1 MTLVLSFYNS
11 DNKLRI
17 RTGLN
22 GFVCEVRVELFKPF
36 EHIHTID
43 AEDPMTTNP
52 QPINLFE
59 FEDVAKER
67 LPKEEYDYIAG
78 GATDEISVDRN
89 RRAYASWA
97 LRPRVLRD
105 VSVLDL
111 STTVL
116 GTKVNLPVLIAPC
129 GAHKRAHPEGELA
142 TYRAAA
148 ACGTILAVSANSN
161 TSFEDL
167 AKAANG
173 YLWVQM
179 YPFRNKE
186 MTKDWLKRAK
196 ESGYKAVVV
205 TLDSQWPPKRER
217 NIRNNYRRTRGVN
230 YPGASAETPRPAG
243 RAGEGSDPAAT
254 WKDLEWIKAAA
265 DLPVVAKGVMTGED
279 VELCAEVGANGVIV
293 SNHGGRHLD
302 NTLATIEVLSEAVAA
317 AKDKMEIYL
326 DGGIRRGADV
336 VKAIALG
343 ARAVFI
349 GRPLFW
355 GLAVDGENGVVRVL
369 NILREEIEIT
379 MAKCGRPTI
388 ASIDSSVV
396 VKAPP
401 L

>member
-1 MTLVLSFYNS
+1 
-11 DNKLRI
+11 
-17 RTGLN
+17 
-22 GFVCEVRVELFKPF
+22 
-36 EHIHTID
+36 
-43 AEDPMTTNP
+43 MTTDAT
-52 QPINLFE
+52 PINLFE
-59 FEDVAKER
+59 FEDVARAR
-67 LPKEEYDYIAG
+67 LPKAEYDYIAG

-89 RRAYASWA
+89 RRAFASWA

-111 STTVL
+111 STAVL
-116 GTKVNLPVLIAPC
+116 GTKVKLPVLLAPC
-129 GAHKRAHPEGELA
+129 GGHKRAHPDGEIA

-148 ACGTILAVSANSN
+148 ACGTVLTVSANSN

-167 AKAANG
+167 SKAATG
-173 YLWVQM
+173 HLWIQM
-179 YPFRNKE
+179 YPFRDKQLNQE
-186 MTKDWLKRAK
+186 WLDRAK
-196 ESGYKAVVV
+196 DAGYKAVVV

-230 YPGASAETPRPAG
+230 YPKSGAETPRPAG

-254 WKDLEWIKAAA
+254 WKDLEWIKSAS

-279 VELCAEVGANGVIV
+279 VELCIDAGADGVIV

-317 AKDKMEIYL
+317 AKGKIEIDL
-326 DGGIRRGADV
+326 DGGVRRGADV

-343 ARAVFI
+343 AKAVFI

-355 GLAVDGENGVVRVL
+355 GLAVDGEKGVIRVL
-369 NILREEIEIT
+369 EILREEIEIT
-379 MAKCGRPTI
+379 MAKCGRPTVG
-388 ASIDSSVV
+388 SIDSSVV

>member
-1 MTLVLSFYNS
+1 
-11 DNKLRI
+11 
-17 RTGLN
+17 
-22 GFVCEVRVELFKPF
+22 
-36 EHIHTID
+36 
-43 AEDPMTTNP
+43 MTTIP

-59 FEDVAKER
+59 FEALAKER

-97 LRPRVLRD
+97 FRPRVLRD
-105 VSVLDL
+105 VSALDL

-116 GTKVNLPVLIAPC
+116 GTKLSLPVLIAPC
-129 GAHKRAHPEGELA
+129 GGHKRAHPEGELA
-142 TYRAAA
+142 TYSAAVA
-148 ACGTILAVSANSN
+148 RGTVLAVSANSN

-167 AKAANG
+167 AKSAKG
-173 YLWVQM
+173 HLWVQM
-179 YPFRNKE
+179 YPFRDKE
-186 MTKDWLKRAK
+186 MTREWLKRVK
-196 ESGYKAVVV
+196 DNGYEAVVV

-217 NIRNNYRRTRGVN
+217 NIRNNYQRTRGIN
-230 YPGASAETPRPAG
+230 YPKTGADTPRPGG

-254 WKDLEWIKAAA
+254 WQDLEWIKKAAG
-265 DLPVVAKGVMTGED
+265 LPVVAKGIMTGED
-279 VELCAEVGANGVIV
+279 VELCIEAGADGVIV

-302 NTLATIEVLSEAVAA
+302 NTLATVEVLPEAVAA
-317 AKDKMEIYL
+317 ARDKLEVYL

-343 ARAVFI
+343 AKAVFI

-355 GLAVDGENGVVRVL
+355 GLAVNGEKGVVRVL
-369 NILREEIEIT
+369 DILREEIEIT

-388 ASIDSSVV
+388 ASIDSTAV

>member
-1 MTLVLSFYNS
+1 MSTL
-11 DNKLRI
+11 
-17 RTGLN
+17 
-22 GFVCEVRVELFKPF
+22 E
-36 EHIHTID
+36 
-43 AEDPMTTNP
+43 
-52 QPINLFE
+52 PINIFDFE
-59 FEDVAKER
+59 AIAKER

-89 RRAYASWA
+89 RRAYESWA

-105 VSVLDL
+105 VSALDL

-116 GTKVNLPVLIAPC
+116 GTKVSLPVLIAPC
-129 GAHKRAHPEGELA
+129 GGHKKAHPEGEAA

-148 ACGTILAVSANSN
+148 ACGTILAVSANSSS
-161 TSFEDL
+161 SFEEL
-167 AKAANG
+167 AKAAAG
-173 YLWVQM
+173 HLWVQL
-179 YPFRNKE
+179 YPFRDRA
-186 MTKDWLKRAK
+186 MTKDWLARAK
-196 ESGYKAVVV
+196 EAGYEAVCV

-217 NIRNNYRRTRGVN
+217 NIRNNYRRIRGVN
-230 YPGASAETPRPAG
+230 YPRAAADAPRPAG

-254 WKDLEWIKAAA
+254 WKDLEWIKSATE
-265 DLPVVAKGVMTGED
+265 LPVVAKGIMTGED
-279 VELCAEVGANGVIV
+279 VELCAEVGADAVIV

-317 AKDKMEIYL
+317 ANGKMEILL

-343 ARAVFI
+343 AKAVFI

-355 GLAVDGENGVVRVL
+355 GLAVDGEQGVIRVL

-388 ASIDSSVV
+388 ASIDSTVV
-396 VKAPP
+396 VRAPR

>member
-1 MTLVLSFYNS
+1 
-11 DNKLRI
+11 
-17 RTGLN
+17 
-22 GFVCEVRVELFKPF
+22 
-36 EHIHTID
+36 
-43 AEDPMTTNP
+43 
-52 QPINLFE
+52 
-59 FEDVAKER
+59 
-67 LPKEEYDYIAG
+67 
-78 GATDEISVDRN
+78 
-89 RRAYASWA
+89 
-97 LRPRVLRD
+97 

-116 GTKVNLPVLIAPC
+116 GTKLKLPVLIAPC
-129 GAHKRAHPEGELA
+129 GGHKRAHPDGEIA

-148 ACGTILAVSANSN
+148 ACGTVLTVSANSN

-167 AKAANG
+167 SKAATG
-173 YLWVQM
+173 HLWIQM
-179 YPFRNKE
+179 YPFRDKQLNQE
-186 MTKDWLKRAK
+186 WLDRARGA
-196 ESGYKAVVV
+196 GYKAVVV

-230 YPGASAETPRPAG
+230 YPKSGAETPRPAG

-254 WKDLEWIKAAA
+254 WKDLEWIKSAS

-279 VELCAEVGANGVIV
+279 VELCVEAGADGVIV

-317 AKDKMEIYL
+317 AKGKIEIYL

-343 ARAVFI
+343 AKAVFI

-355 GLAVDGENGVVRVL
+355 GLALDGEQGVIRVL
-369 NILREEIEIT
+369 EILREEIEIT
-379 MAKCGRPTI
+379 MAKCGRPTVG
-388 ASIDSSVV
+388 SIDSSVV
-396 VKAPP
+396 AKAPP

>member
-1 MTLVLSFYNS
+1 MNT
-11 DNKLRI
+11 
-17 RTGLN
+17 
-22 GFVCEVRVELFKPF
+22 
-36 EHIHTID
+36 
-43 AEDPMTTNP
+43 
-52 QPINLFE
+52 QPINLFD
-59 FEDVAKER
+59 FEAVAKER

-97 LRPRVLRD
+97 FRPRVLRD
-105 VSVLDL
+105 VSALDL
-111 STTVL
+111 STTAL
-116 GTKVNLPVLIAPC
+116 GTKVRLPVLIAPC
-129 GAHKRAHPEGELA
+129 GGHKRAHPDGEAA

-148 ACGTILAVSANSN
+148 ACGSILAVSANSN
-161 TSFEDL
+161 TSFEEL

-173 YLWVQM
+173 HLWVQL
-179 YPFRNKE
+179 YPFRDKA
-186 MTKDWLKRAK
+186 MTTEWLQRAK
-196 ESGYKAVVV
+196 DSGYKAVVV

-217 NIRNNYRRTRGVN
+217 NIRNNYRRSRGVN
-230 YPGASAETPRPAG
+230 YPKASAETPRPAG

-254 WKDLEWIKAAA
+254 WKDLEWIKSAS
-265 DLPVVAKGVMTGED
+265 DLPVVAKGIMTGED
-279 VELCAEVGANGVIV
+279 VELCAEVGADGAIV

-302 NTLATIEVLSEAVAA
+302 NTLATVEVLSEAVAA
-317 AKDKMEIYL
+317 AKGKMEIFL

-343 ARAVFI
+343 AKAVFI

-355 GLAVDGENGVVRVL
+355 GLAVGGEQGVVRVL
-369 NILREEIEIT
+369 EILREEIEIT

-388 ASIDSSVV
+388 ASIDPSTI

>member
-1 MTLVLSFYNS
+1 
-11 DNKLRI
+11 
-17 RTGLN
+17 
-22 GFVCEVRVELFKPF
+22 
-36 EHIHTID
+36 
-43 AEDPMTTNP
+43 MTTSP
-52 QPINLFE
+52 DPINLFE
-59 FEDVAKER
+59 FEDVARGR

-105 VSVLDL
+105 VSALDL

-116 GTKVNLPVLIAPC
+116 GMKVNLPVLIAPC

-142 TYRAAA
+142 TYRAAT
-148 ACGTILAVSANSN
+148 ACGSALAVSANASA
-161 TSFEDL
+161 SFEDL

-173 YLWVQM
+173 NLWVQL
-179 YPFRNKE
+179 YPFRDRE
-186 MTKDWLKRAK
+186 MTTEWLRRA
-196 ESGYKAVVV
+196 EDLGYKAICV

-230 YPGASAETPRPAG
+230 YPKGTSQTPRPGGA
-243 RAGEGSDPAAT
+243 AGEGSDPAAT
-254 WKDLEWIKAAA
+254 WKDLEWIKSET
-265 DLPVVAKGVMTGED
+265 DLPVVAKGIMTGED
-279 VELCAEVGANGVIV
+279 AEFCAEVGADGVIV

-302 NTLATIEVLSEAVAA
+302 NTLATIEVLSEVVAA
-317 AKDKMEIYL
+317 VNGKMEVLL

-355 GLAVDGENGVVRVL
+355 GLAVNGEQGVVRVL

-379 MAKCGRPTI
+379 MAKCGKPTI
-388 ASIDSSVV
+388 GSIDSTTI